1 MVASEKYIVGTS
13 GYSFPDWVGGF
24 YPAGTRAGGM
34 FDFYARH
41 FGAVELN
48 FSFYRMPAA
57 ATMLKLAKAS
67 PDGFGFWVKAYQDIT
82 HKQDLS
88 PAREFLASLAP
99 LRDAG
104 KLAGVLMQFPQS
116 FHRTPPNRQY
126 LARAID
132 ELAQVPTAIEFR
144 HATWDD
150 PATVEGMG
158 QRNVTLVIPDV
169 PALPGL
175 YRPAPAITSETGY
188 LRLHSRNASNW
199 YAGMAQ
205 RYDYSY
211 SARELGAIVSQW
223 ETLAQHAKQVY
234 AFFNNCH
241 GGQAAQNAEAF
252 RKMLGQIA

>member
-1 MVASEKYIVGTS
+1 
-13 GYSFPDWVGGF
+13 
-24 YPAGTRAGGM
+24 
-34 FDFYARH
+34 
-41 FGAVELN
+41 VELN
-48 FSFYRMPAA
+48 FSFYRIPAA
-57 ATMLKLAKAS
+57 ATMLKMAKAS

-88 PAREFLASLAP
+88 QAREFLESLLP

-104 KLAGVLMQFPQS
+104 KLSGVLMQFPQS

-132 ELAQVPTAIEFR
+132 ELAAVPTAIEFR
-144 HATWDD
+144 HCTWDD
-150 PATVEGMG
+150 PATLEGLR

-175 YRPAPAITSETGY
+175 YRPAPALTNSTGY
-188 LRLHSRNASNW
+188 LRLHSRDSRKW
-199 YAGMAQ
+199 YTGEAR

-211 SARELGAIVSQW
+211 SPEELAGLVSQW
-223 ETLAQHAKQVY
+223 ETIVQQAKRVY
-234 AFFNNCH
+234 TFFNNCH

-252 RKMLGQIA
+252 RKMLGQIE